1 MFAQLKEAKEGGAL
15 NKAGSQSAYWLLP
28 KTTSTTASQVHPA
41 PTKIQIISCASHI
54 DTIDTVDTSPKLFAL
69 YFSSGWFQARITI
82 WLFPRECKE
91 ASSQLS
97 APSFSSLR
105 KTLLRNTLTE
115 RWACYW
121 LSCFKSGL
129 RYSWKIQKWK
139 FLLDSRHLRWQVV
152 KQPQRLCTTALS
164 RTCIKEVQ
172 LVLFSTISFDWMEV
186 FP

>member
-82 WLFPRECKE
+82 WLFPRQCKE
-91 ASSQLS
+91 ASSS
-97 APSFSSLR
+97 VSPPSFSSLR
-105 KTLLRNTLTE
+105 KTSLRNTLTE

-129 RYSWKIQKWK
+129 QLKDSEIKVSFGFSAALGDNFWNKHKGCAQQPRQK
-139 FLLDSRHLRWQVV
+139 
-152 KQPQRLCTTALS
+152 
-164 RTCIKEVQ
+164 
-172 LVLFSTISFDWMEV
+172 LVSKKYN
-186 FP
+186 

>member
-41 PTKIQIISCASHI
+41 PTKIQIISCASPI
-54 DTIDTVDTSPKLFAL
+54 DTISTSSKLLAL
-69 YFSSGWFQARITI
+69 YFSSDFFQASITI
-82 WLFPRECKE
+82 WLFPRQCKE
-91 ASSQLS
+91 ESSPLS

-105 KTLLRNTLTE
+105 KTLLRNILTE

-129 RYSWKIQKWK
+129 QLKDSEIKVSFGFSAPLGDNFWNKHKGCAQQPRQK
-139 FLLDSRHLRWQVV
+139 
-152 KQPQRLCTTALS
+152 
-164 RTCIKEVQ
+164 
-172 LVLFSTISFDWMEV
+172 LVSKKYN
-186 FP
+186 

>member
-41 PTKIQIISCASHI
+41 PTKIQIISCASPI
-54 DTIDTVDTSPKLFAL
+54 DTIDTSPKLFAL

-105 KTLLRNTLTE
+105 KTLLRNILTE

-121 LSCFKSGL
+121 LSCFKGGL
-129 RYSWKIQKWK
+129 QLK
-139 FLLDSRHLRWQVV
+139 DSEIKVSFGFSAALGDNFWNKHKGCAQ
-152 KQPQRLCTTALS
+152 QPRPKLAS
-164 RTCIKEVQ
+164 KKYN
-172 LVLFSTISFDWMEV
+172 
-186 FP
+186 

>member
-1 MFAQLKEAKEGGAL
+1 MFAQLKEAKEGGAF

-28 KTTSTTASQVHPA
+28 KTTSTTASQVHLA
-41 PTKIQIISCASHI
+41 PTKIQMISCASPI
-54 DTIDTVDTSPKLFAL
+54 DTIDTSPKLFAL

-105 KTLLRNTLTE
+105 KTLLRNILTE

-121 LSCFKSGL
+121 LSCFKGGL
-129 RYSWKIQKWK
+129 QLKDSEIKVSFGFSAALGDNFWNKHKGCAQQPRQK
-139 FLLDSRHLRWQVV
+139 
-152 KQPQRLCTTALS
+152 
-164 RTCIKEVQ
+164 
-172 LVLFSTISFDWMEV
+172 LVSKKYN
-186 FP
+186 